1 MYDFTDI
8 TFNKQW
14 LILTESLAQQFG
26 RKLDVNAILYL
37 IGIQELGSGPQHFS
51 KEQKQDLMHIAT
63 CKLLSGVGYFE
74 LEGTDADGWPHWKQT
89 KPMPKLNLLEQEKL
103 LKMQII
109 DYFSDINGL

>member
-8 TFNKQW
+8 EFNKQW
-14 LILTESLAQQFG
+14 LKLTESLSEQFG
-26 RKLDVNAILYL
+26 RKPDVNAILYL
-37 IGIQELGSGPQHFS
+37 IGIQELGSGPQSFS

-74 LEGTDADGWPHWKQT
+74 LEGTDSDGWPHWKQT
-89 KPMPKLNLLEQEKL
+89 KPMPLLNMLEQEKL

-109 DYFSDINGL
+109 EYFSDI